1 MQAAENNNNDEGG
14 GGEENYELTQE
25 DLVNLTQQFADHTFD
40 EETDADDTVADAD
53 ANANA
58 DDDDDEQSVG
68 HRNLTQNPLS
78 SDDEDEEIAD
88 SSRSERTD
96 ASANANASASD
107 GVAAAAL
114 QRQESIEPFLQPGPA
129 KRRRVHQDT
138 DREVR
143 IEVRGDT
150 GVPIEKI
157 FRLKEMFKSS
167 SSKKGEIYIIEKFHA
182 RGQTTKSAEC
192 RVLMRLKDTY
202 IGPSKLDNDYMAD
215 GQEPTYVSL
224 YETKT
229 IPLRLLDIGPID
241 RTDTFPPKES
251 KTIIWH
257 PNKKGNTGVGFKIA
271 YSVATRKRNED
282 DRRKSLPASAKSEIT
297 CLELFAGAGGMSQG
311 LRAAGL
317 TMKWA
322 VEQDPSAV
330 DTWKM
335 NHLHD
340 GAIVFPEDLES
351 WFEKVKEGKQSP
363 YNEIKGNL
371 NHTQ

>member
-1 MQAAENNNNDEGG
+1 MQAAENNNNNEYEGEG
-14 GGEENYELTQE
+14 EGGEENYELTQE
-25 DLVNLTQQFADHTFD
+25 DLVNLTQQFADHSFD
-40 EETDADDTVADAD
+40 EDLELDAAALAHEHAVGAGDADDEE
-53 ANANA
+53 
-58 DDDDDEQSVG
+58 DEQSVG
-68 HRNLTQNPLS
+68 HRNLTQDPLS
-78 SDDEDEEIAD
+78 SDDEDDDVAAD
-88 SSRSERTD
+88 TS
-96 ASANANASASD
+96 ASASARAD
-107 GVAAAAL
+107 GVAAL
-114 QRQESIEPFLQPGPA
+114 QRQESMRPFLQPGPA

-143 IEVRGDT
+143 IEVKGDT
-150 GVPIEKI
+150 VAPVERI
-157 FRLKEMFKSS
+157 FRLKEIFKSS

-182 RGQTTKSAEC
+182 RGRTTKSAEC

-202 IGPSKLDNDYMAD
+202 IGPSKLDNNYTGD
-215 GQEPTYVSL
+215 ERYVSL

-229 IPLRLLDIGPID
+229 IPLKLLDIGPID
-241 RTDTFPPKES
+241 RTESFPPKES

-271 YSVATRKRNED
+271 YSVATRKKHED

-317 TMKWA
+317 TVKWA
-322 VEQDPSAV
+322 VEQDPSAA

-340 GAIVFPEDLES
+340 GAIMFPEDLES
-351 WFEKVKEGKQSP
+351 WFEKVKEGTQSP
-363 YNEIKGNL
+363 YNEIKDNV